1 MDIITILVISVFIT
15 MITTWTVMMFV
26 MKKTTGELK
35 YFITPNNLVKILAII
50 VVSLGVI
57 ILASQKIV
65 SGESA
70 ITILAGI
77 IGYTL
82 GATFENKDN

>member
-15 MITTWTVMMFV
+15 MITGWTVMMLV

-35 YFITPNNLVKILAII
+35 YFITPNNLVKILTII

-57 ILASQKIV
+57 ILANEKIV
-65 SGESA
+65 RGESA

-82 GATFENKDN
+82 GTTFEKKDN

>member
-1 MDIITILVISVFIT
+1 
-15 MITTWTVMMFV
+15 
-26 MKKTTGELK
+26 MKSTTGELK
-35 YFITPNNLVKILAII
+35 HFITPNNLVKILAII

-57 ILASQKIV
+57 VLASEKMV

-82 GATFENKDN
+82 GTSFEKKEN